1 MKQNIFLKEIN
12 FIRFPSNLNE
22 DVNFY
27 LTIPKNSTLFAI
39 YSSDF
44 SKYPNDDEIIKTD
57 YENELLLKN
66 REDEEYSI

>member
-1 MKQNIFLKEIN
+1 MILVYSTIF
-12 FIRFPSNLNE
+12 
-22 DVNFY
+22 
-27 LTIPKNSTLFAI
+27 TI